1 MSAYL
6 RAAGADISKKSVD
19 IELYEEQKKHGP
31 RLKVPNTQQ
40 GFEAF
45 EAWRVQ
51 RGDEPLHVCLEAT
64 GTYSDAFALFLFEH
78 AHQVSVLNPARVAAF
93 RKSEG
98 ICTKTDAHDAMV
110 LARFCSQKRPVLW
123 HPTPQDIQ
131 QLQVLMGRLDDLEQ
145 MRQQE
150 RNRLENLRL
159 DACIREQI
167 QQVICLLQ
175 EQIQA
180 IKERAH
186 LLLKAHEELDELCG
200 HLASIPGIAELTA
213 TRLLSVYSDAERFC
227 NAATLVSY
235 AGLCPAEVSSG
246 TSVHGCGSIAMA
258 GNAQVRHWLYMC
270 ALTAMRWNADFRQWS
285 LELKARG
292 KCNKVIIVA
301 VMRKFLHLVHG
312 VMKSGSDYD
321 PRKAFPSHSLPHA
334 SAPRAQVAA

>member
-1 MSAYL
+1 MSTCL
-6 RAAGADISKKSVD
+6 RAAGADISKKRVD
-19 IELYEEQKKHGP
+19 MELSEEQKKHGP

-45 EAWRVQ
+45 EAWNRQ
-51 RGDEPLHVCLEAT
+51 RGDERLHVCLEAT

-78 AHQVSVLNPARVAAF
+78 GHQVSVLNPARVAAF

-98 ICTKTDAHDAMV
+98 ICTKTDAHDAML

-123 HPTPQDIQ
+123 RPTPQDIQ
-131 QLQVLMGRLDDLEQ
+131 HLQLLMGRLDDLEH

-159 DACIREQI
+159 DAVIRQQI
-167 QQVICLLQ
+167 QQVISLLH

-186 LLLKAHEELDELCG
+186 LLLKAHEELDELCS
-200 HLASIPGIAELTA
+200 HVDSIPGIAELTA
-213 TRLLSVYSDAERFC
+213 TRLLSVYSDTERFC
-227 NAATLVSY
+227 SAGKLVSY
-235 AGLCPAEVSSG
+235 AGLCSAEASSG

-270 ALTAMRWNADFRQWS
+270 ALTAMRWDADFVQWTDQ
-285 LELKARG
+285 LRARG

-301 VMRKFLHLVHG
+301 VMRKLLHLVHG

-321 PRKAFPSHSLPHA
+321 ARKAFPSHYLPHA
-334 SAPRAQVAA
+334 STERDHVAA